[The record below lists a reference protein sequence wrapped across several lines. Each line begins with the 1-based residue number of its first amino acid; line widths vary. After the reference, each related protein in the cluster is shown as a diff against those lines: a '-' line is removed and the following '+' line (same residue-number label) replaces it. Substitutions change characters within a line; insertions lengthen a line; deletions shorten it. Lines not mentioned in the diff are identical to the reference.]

1 MLDVTSPRGSFHI
14 ADGGGASG
22 GACLRVNRAPSVASA
37 TTEFSSRCC
46 LLLRASYRHLVSWSR
61 WIRCHV
67 GNLRKCNRQIRKA
80 TESFYRFVGSLTRS
94 FARRRRR
101 ITCCDACVQF
111 PRSSSLLSVVVSW
124 YTALWSVACEQ
135 YRVRSCLVGLWFEKK
150 TSFETEGAVRAIA
163 ELLRK
168 TTCQNPRTSVPS
180 R

>member
-67 GNLRKCNRQIRKA
+67 GNLRKCNRQIKKA
-80 TESFYRFVGSLTRS
+80 IESFYRFVGSLTRS

-111 PRSSSLLSVVVSW
+111 PRSSSLLSV
-124 YTALWSVACEQ
+124 
-135 YRVRSCLVGLWFEKK
+135 YRCIVIYGSLIGRV
-150 TSFETEGAVRAIA
+150 
-163 ELLRK
+163 
-168 TTCQNPRTSVPS
+168 
-180 R
+180 